1 MCVCVLLNPC
11 WNPQNLIL
19 IHWELGWTHL
29 LGWSTKSFP
38 SIPQPRTIFATSP
51 WIDLA
56 KRPMTRKPL
65 VSHCVMAAW
74 NTGRSNLGKSKN
86 GETKGGQDDFNTF
99 TKNGFWSDQVPNMT
113 INEHIIWQVLRW
125 QRLWPPTIFPAKT
138 TMSNQLHF
146 ELRTNHPPN
155 MALNKHDQQ
164 LLVHLSTI
172 LSTIDHHSKLHMF
185 TQNLSQYSSIHVY
198 HGLPIKFPN
207 IPILLTNSDSTILWT
222 IRIQA
227 FIYEPFIY

>member
-1 MCVCVLLNPC
+1 MCVLNPC

-19 IHWELGWTHL
+19 MHLELGWTHL

-56 KRPMTRKPL
+56 NVQWL
-65 VSHCVMAAW
+65 G
-74 NTGRSNLGKSKN
+74 NRSFPTASWLPGTQEGQTLENQKM
-86 GETKGGQDDFNTF
+86 GEQRGVKMISTLSPKM
-99 TKNGFWSDQVPNMT
+99 GFDQIRYQTWT

-172 LSTIDHHSKLHMF
+172 LSTIDHHSKLYMF
-185 TQNLSQYSSIHVY
+185 THSLSQYSSIHVY